1 MSRITSLL
9 LATTLVAVASIP
21 SLGLAAELK
30 EVWRAE
36 GLRQPESVLFD
47 PERNVLYVS
56 NVDGGPTDKDGKG
69 YIAKLMPDGKAVAAE
84 WVTGLNAPKGLAL
97 SGDRL
102 YVADI
107 DRLVVIDIDTGEIAK
122 IYEAPDAKFLNDVV
136 VGKDGRVFVSDT
148 LTDTIYALDGDTFG
162 VWLNSGDLAAP
173 NGLYADNDKLIVA
186 SWGKGEM
193 MSAKPDH
200 LRTVDL
206 DSKEIANLGD
216 GTPIGNLDGLAPDG
230 NGDFLVT
237 DWVAGALFR
246 VEPSGKAEKLLDLNQ
261 GTADLF
267 YRHDEKLVM
276 IPFMNDGVLVA
287 YRLEP

>member
-69 YIAKLMPDGKAVAAE
+69 YIAKLTPDGKVETAE
-84 WVTGLNAPKGLAL
+84 WVTGLNAPKGLGL
-97 SGDRL
+97 YGDRL

-107 DRLVVIDIDTGEIAK
+107 DRLVVIDIGTGEISK
-122 IYEAPDAKFLNDVV
+122 VYEAPDAKFLNDIAVD
-136 VGKDGRVFVSDT
+136 KDGRVFVSDT
-148 LTDTIYALDGDTFG
+148 LTDTIYALDGNTFG

-206 DSKEIANLGD
+206 DTKEIANLGD
-216 GTPIGNLDGLAPDG
+216 GTPIGNLDGIAPDG
-230 NGDFLVT
+230 AGDFLVT

-246 VEPSGKAEKLLDLNQ
+246 VQPSGKAERLLDLNQ

-267 YRHDEKLVM
+267 YRSDEKLVM

>member
-1 MSRITSLL
+1 MSRITTFL
-9 LATTLVAVASIP
+9 LATTFVAVVCIP

-69 YIAKLMPDGKAVAAE
+69 YIAKLTPDGKVETAE
-84 WVTGLNAPKGLAL
+84 WVTGLNAPKGLGL
-97 SGDRL
+97 YGDRL
-102 YVADI
+102 YVADV
-107 DRLVVIDIDTGEIAK
+107 DRLVVIDIGTGEISK
-122 IYEAPDAKFLNDVV
+122 VYEAPDAKFLNDIAVD
-136 VGKDGRVFVSDT
+136 KDGRVFVSDT

>member
-107 DRLVVIDIDTGEIAK
+107 DRLVVIDIGTGEIAK